1 MRLIKSLSIL
11 PALFF
16 LMTVA
21 ACFGQEQNPASG
33 AATAPNAAV
42 GALAAQAAETG
53 TNAPAAG
60 TASLRGHVADPTGA
74 RIPGAQITVTSSA
87 GTAATAT
94 ADATGDYVV
103 NHLAPGDYTVQAA
116 YAGFA
121 PFTSP
126 AISLAGGQAKRVDI
140 SMAVE
145 SEQQSV
151 VVTDET
157 PTVNTEAAGNASAI
171 VLKDKDLE
179 ALSDDPDELAS
190 ELEALAGPSAGP
202 NGGQIYIDGF
212 TGGQLP
218 PKSAIRE
225 IRINQNPFSAEYDKL
240 GYGRIEILTK
250 PGTDKLNGR
259 IFVQGNDDL
268 FNTGNPFTANLPSYH
283 SIQYNGTI
291 NGAISKNASF
301 FFTAEQR
308 DNQNDSV
315 YTLTQAPVQ
324 TAANTY
330 TVEALS
336 GSLFSPATRTN
347 ISPRIDVQLGKNNT
361 LTLRYQFNRNS
372 ESGQFGQA
380 GGSTSLPTQASASTS
395 YEHTIQLT
403 DSEIINNQMVNET
416 HFQYLRD
423 SSSTTPVSTM
433 PLITVP
439 QAFTGGGS
447 MGQFARDHGDRL
459 ELQNLTTWAA
469 GRHAIKFGA
478 RLRDSRDADSTDA
491 NFNGSFT
498 FATVADLASAM
509 SGGAA
514 QPSKLTYTTGPAG
527 VRANVFDAAL
537 FIQDD
542 FKYNAFLTLSGGLRW
557 ESQNHIA
564 DHDDWAPRVAF
575 AYALDGHK
583 SKKQAKTVLRGGYG
597 LFYDRLAIASLES
610 AERFNGSAS
619 SQQQKVITNP
629 SPACF
634 YAAFEAGS
642 LSAALTP
649 TNLCAGSASSATST
663 TIDRVAPGFHAPY
676 TGQLGVSLER
686 QVNKGLT
693 VTATYLHSY
702 GVHQLAT
709 IDANAYE
716 PGTYEFGSSTLTGVR
731 PDPSLGLVN
740 EYFPEAVFKE
750 NQLIVNVKATLSKKL
765 SITGYYALSAANSD
779 TGTASNSYEL
789 MQDYGRAGFVARN
802 MVFLTGTYSAPWGIT
817 LNPFVIAQSGKPF
830 NIVSGLDLNG
840 DNFFNSRPAFAA
852 DASLCTSEPAQYIA
866 TAYGCMNPDPGEA
879 VGSYEPI
886 PANLGGG
893 PAAVAVNLRV
903 SRSFG
908 LGPKVESAGR
918 SSSSGSQSGSYGG
931 GYGGRGGGGRGGG
944 MGGGLG
950 GGLGAGGLNGGGSSR
965 SNTTVTSSRRY
976 SLTFSAQAL
985 NLFND
990 IDLGTPAGN
999 VTAPNFGQSTSLA
1012 TGVFSSG
1019 AAARRIFIQAAFSF

>member
-1 MRLIKSLSIL
+1 MSGL
-11 PALFF
+11 
-16 LMTVA
+16 
-21 ACFGQEQNPASG
+21 ACFGQEQDSATDTAAPPA
-33 AATAPNAAV
+33 AAIS
-42 GALAAQAAETG
+42 
-53 TNAPAAG
+53 APAAQTAEAAANTPG
-60 TASLRGHVADPTGA
+60 AGKASLRGHIADPTGA

-87 GTAATAT
+87 GTAAAAT
-94 ADATGDYVV
+94 ADATGNYAVSG
-103 NHLAPGDYTVQAA
+103 LAAGDYTVQAA
-116 YAGFA
+116 YPGFA

-126 AISLAGGQAKRVDI
+126 VISLAAGQAKRVDI

-171 VLKDKDLE
+171 VLKDKDLD

-190 ELEALAGPSAGP
+190 ELEALAGPSTGP

-225 IRINQNPFSAEYDKL
+225 IRINQNPFSAEFDKL

-259 IFVQGNDDL
+259 VYVQGNDDL
-268 FNTGNPFTANLPSYH
+268 FNTGNPFTANLPAYH
-283 SIQYNGTI
+283 SIQFNGTI

-315 YTLTQAPVQ
+315 YTLAQAPVFDA
-324 TAANTY
+324 TANAY
-330 TVEALS
+330 AVEALS

-347 ISPRIDVQLGKNNT
+347 ISPRLDVQLGKNNT
-361 LTLRYQFNRNS
+361 LTLRYQFFRNS
-372 ESGQFGQA
+372 ESGQLGQS
-380 GGSTSLPTQASASTS
+380 GGSISLPTQASSGTS

-403 DSEIINNQMVNET
+403 DSQIVNSRMVNET

-423 SSSTTPVSTM
+423 TSSTTPVSTD
-433 PLITVP
+433 PLINVP

-447 MGQFARDHGDRL
+447 TGQFAKDHADHL

-469 GRHAIKFGA
+469 GKHAIKFGT
-478 RLRDSRDADSTDA
+478 RLRDNRDANSTDA

-509 SGGAA
+509 NGGGA
-514 QPSKLTYTTGPAG
+514 QPLKLAYTLGTEGI
-527 VRANVFDAAL
+527 RANVFDAAL
-537 FIQDD
+537 FFQDD

-583 SKKQAKTVLRGGYG
+583 NKKQAKTVLRGGYG
-597 LFYDRLAIASLES
+597 LFYDRLAISNLLS

-619 SQQQKVITNP
+619 AQQQTIITNP
-629 SPACF
+629 SSACF
-634 YAAFEAGS
+634 STAFEAGS

-649 TNLCAGSASSATST
+649 TNLCAGSALSATS

-686 QVNKGLT
+686 QVNKGVTL
-693 VTATYLHSY
+693 TATYLRSF
-702 GVHQLAT
+702 GAHQLAT

-716 PGTYEFGSSTLTGVR
+716 PGTYEFGSSTLTGTR
-731 PDPSLGLVN
+731 PDPALGIVN
-740 EYFPEAVFKE
+740 EFFPEAVFKQ
-750 NQLIVNVKATLSKKL
+750 NQFIVNVKATLGKKL
-765 SITGYYALSAANSD
+765 SITGYYALGAANAD
-779 TGTASNSYEL
+779 TGTASNSYDL
-789 MQDYGRAGFVARN
+789 MQDYGRASFVARN
-802 MVFLTGTYSAPWGIT
+802 MVFLTGTYTAPWGIT
-817 LNPFVIAQSGKPF
+817 FNPFVIAQSGKPF
-830 NIVSGLDLNG
+830 NIVSGFDLNG
-840 DNFFNSRPAFAA
+840 DNFFNSRPAFAS
-852 DASLCTSEPAQYIA
+852 DASLCTSDPAQYVQ
-866 TAYGCMNPDPGEA
+866 TSYGCMDPDPGAA
-879 VGSYEPI
+879 VGNYQPI
-886 PANLGGG
+886 PANLGNG

-903 SRSFG
+903 SRTFG
-908 LGPKVESAGR
+908 LGPKVESEGR
-918 SSSSGSQSGSYGG
+918 SSGSGTQSG
-931 GYGGRGGGGRGGG
+931 GYGGGRGSYGGGGRGGFG
-944 MGGGLG
+944 GVGGGLG
-950 GGLGAGGLNGGGSSR
+950 GGGLNGGGSSR
-965 SNTTVTSSRRY
+965 SSTTVTTNRRY

-999 VTAPNFGQSTSLA
+999 LTAPNFGQSTSLA
-1012 TGVFSSG
+1012 TGVYSSG
-1019 AAARRIFIQAAFSF
+1019 SAARRIFIQAAFSF